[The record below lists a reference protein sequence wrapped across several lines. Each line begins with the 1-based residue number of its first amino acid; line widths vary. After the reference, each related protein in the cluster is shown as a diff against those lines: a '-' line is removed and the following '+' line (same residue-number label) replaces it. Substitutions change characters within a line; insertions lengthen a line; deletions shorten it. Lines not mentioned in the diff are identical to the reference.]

1 MRALY
6 NSQRIQ
12 PNAFSNASKTLFTI
26 GTKSLVNSH
35 ILYLFYPPSMTV
47 KNINRNSF
55 KKLTGVNQ
63 SENILFCKLRLDLW
77 LQLSMVGKHGNTELS
92 EDRNETKT
100 NAELQCQEN
109 LKREAYRIRF
119 VHQIREKSRKKYTV
133 KNLKASQHTDHE
145 LHHLKL
151 HLNQENWGILL
162 QLSMA
167 TAVNCPEK

>member
-1 MRALY
+1 
-6 NSQRIQ
+6 
-12 PNAFSNASKTLFTI
+12 
-26 GTKSLVNSH
+26 
-35 ILYLFYPPSMTV
+35 MTV

-109 LKREAYRIRF
+109 LKREA
-119 VHQIREKSRKKYTV
+119 
-133 KNLKASQHTDHE
+133 
-145 LHHLKL
+145 
-151 HLNQENWGILL
+151 
-162 QLSMA
+162 
-167 TAVNCPEK
+167 